1 MYIPCDRY
9 HDMSI
14 RCLVLYLHIH
24 YLLVKPTEWSWHP
37 HFFSI
42 LPNTSKISEKLN
54 VSSIVDPSFTGS
66 IRARLNFQ
74 SHHSVVI
81 AVWICST
88 EQSIKDRR
96 RSSRL
101 SVILQETRGGDPGM
115 TGDWSMSGIP
125 CIFPFLHDCV
135 SKRSWRS
142 TFWPR
147 SSTVIKEP
155 EQSIKLPHRQGIGLR
170 EILQGTT
177 VFAQVF
183 GGVPADFLLN
193 QCWHNF
199 HVRLSKKIWYFNES
213 NGFKPHVLCLK
224 MMGHTMSGHPCSK
237 LLIQIPGA
245 RWR

>member
-1 MYIPCDRY
+1 LD
-9 HDMSI
+9 
-14 RCLVLYLHIH
+14 LLHGAVDKGQTA
-24 YLLVKPTEWSWHP
+24 LLSALCHP
-37 HFFSI
+37 
-42 LPNTSKISEKLN
+42 P
-54 VSSIVDPSFTGS
+54 
-66 IRARLNFQ
+66 
-74 SHHSVVI
+74 
-81 AVWICST
+81 
-88 EQSIKDRR
+88 
-96 RSSRL
+96 
-101 SVILQETRGGDPGM
+101 GDPGGRPRGDPGT

-135 SKRSWRS
+135 SKRSLRS

-147 SSTVIKEP
+147 SSTVVKEP
-155 EQSIKLPHRQGIGLR
+155 EQSIKLSHRQGIGLR

-183 GGVPADFLLN
+183 GGVPADFPLN

-199 HVRLSKKIWYFNES
+199 HVRLSKKEWYFNES

-245 RWR
+245 GWR